1 MPSTVT
7 HRRAKRGTLSRAR
20 NTCNQ
25 RLFHVIYVWGAHD
38 TYTRRHSTYGRREAL
53 RYAKELAQQGA
64 KIVLLKKGTFDTGM
78 KLIADFSTVGGA

>member
-1 MPSTVT
+1 MATAT
-7 HRRAKRGTLSRAR
+7 ARKAKGSTLSRGRATR
-20 NTCNQ
+20 NH
-25 RLFHVIYVWGAHD
+25 RMFHVIYVWGTHD